1 MKFSNIRL
9 IRYSCIFIIGTVF
22 FSSVSIISPELRYY
36 MVISLY
42 LPFFF
47 IFWVTFPKFQGVRGN
62 LSLFFL
68 KAFVF
73 SSFLSVI
80 LGANLY
86 DGAHYFIRGPLLLML
101 MILSLIIYFR
111 KESPMKILL
120 VYLFFSTIL
129 CLLSFLINYNFISVV
144 YYDAGVEG
152 ADLIGYS
159 RFTGV
164 YSNPNSLG
172 LLFSLEVALVLFFLS
187 YKHNWKVKWFFFGVL
202 GLSILGCFLTV
213 SRASITMALLEILV
227 YLSLGG
233 TKNFF
238 YSMVALVILL
248 MISTQVLD
256 YQFIMERFTGDSL
269 NGREEIWDK
278 AFMVIS
284 ENPFFG
290 YGLGQF
296 FYEDSLGRRFSAH
309 NYYLQMCADSGYFTL
324 VFFVFFLLS
333 LVLRASY
340 SIFILH
346 SKDIFMRFSLAFCF
360 GLYFHQFF
368 ETSGFNMYGIQ
379 GLVFSACA
387 AYMCGNYAN
396 KAESL

>member
-120 VYLFFSTIL
+120 V
-129 CLLSFLINYNFISVV
+129 
-144 YYDAGVEG
+144 
-152 ADLIGYS
+152 
-159 RFTGV
+159 
-164 YSNPNSLG
+164 
-172 LLFSLEVALVLFFLS
+172 
-187 YKHNWKVKWFFFGVL
+187 
-202 GLSILGCFLTV
+202 
-213 SRASITMALLEILV
+213 
-227 YLSLGG
+227 
-233 TKNFF
+233 
-238 YSMVALVILL
+238 
-248 MISTQVLD
+248 
-256 YQFIMERFTGDSL
+256 
-269 NGREEIWDK
+269 
-278 AFMVIS
+278 
-284 ENPFFG
+284 
-290 YGLGQF
+290 
-296 FYEDSLGRRFSAH
+296 
-309 NYYLQMCADSGYFTL
+309 
-324 VFFVFFLLS
+324 
-333 LVLRASY
+333 
-340 SIFILH
+340 
-346 SKDIFMRFSLAFCF
+346 
-360 GLYFHQFF
+360 
-368 ETSGFNMYGIQ
+368 
-379 GLVFSACA
+379 
-387 AYMCGNYAN
+387 
-396 KAESL
+396 